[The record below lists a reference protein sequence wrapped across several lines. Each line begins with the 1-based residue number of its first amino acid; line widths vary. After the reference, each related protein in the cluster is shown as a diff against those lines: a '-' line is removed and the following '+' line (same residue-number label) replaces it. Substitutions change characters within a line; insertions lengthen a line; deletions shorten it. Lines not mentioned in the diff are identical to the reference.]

1 MTFQISYKSSLD
13 GKEMLMFDIE
23 YWLTQIDL
31 DEVKWFSDISCLPIV
46 SGLTYFLKD
55 KLSEGEKS
63 TFSYQDFIKDATE
76 IQEIRGF
83 LFEKNGN
90 APKQREIASE
100 FHYRTF
106 YDKIYDLFSDFC
118 QKYGLSLSID

>member
-1 MTFQISYKSSLD
+1 MTFQIRYTSVLD

-23 YWLTQIDL
+23 YWLTQSDL
-31 DEVKWFSDISCLPIV
+31 DNDKWFSEISCLPIV

-55 KLSEGEKS
+55 KLSDGEKT

-83 LFEKNGN
+83 LFERNCN
-90 APKQREIASE
+90 APKQKEIASD

-106 YDKIYDLFSDFC
+106 YIEIYDLFSDFC